1 MSPSSRALL
10 VGLAAGLLAV
20 GLLPTAGTLAAQ
32 EIPAT
37 AILELG
43 PERRRGIDAI
53 APDVT
58 PYWYGRYR
66 VGSAELELSYVEDP
80 LADPAAWPT
89 APCRERAL
97 RALDGTAGEA
107 AYDGLTYYENP

>member
-1 MSPSSRALL
+1 VLPSSRALL
-10 VGLAAGLLAV
+10 LVGLLAA

-43 PERRRGIDAI
+43 PEQRRGIDAI

-66 VGSAELELSYVEDP
+66 VGSAEIELSYVEP
-80 LADPAAWPT
+80 SR
-89 APCRERAL
+89 APPPSPRTR
-97 RALDGTAGEA
+97 D
-107 AYDGLTYYENP
+107 